1 MALFNGTEPKLVPFF
16 NQINVLLVVQRL
28 QNKLYIFLFIS
39 FSLSPV
45 FAWSLY
51 MELENA
57 EEHRL
62 SDLVTT

>member
-1 MALFNGTEPKLVPFF
+1 MALFNGTEPKLFF
-16 NQINVLLVVQRL
+16 NQINFLLVVQRL
-28 QNKLYIFLFIS
+28 QNKLYIFFFIS

-51 MELENA
+51 KELENA